1 MDSLTQIAL
10 GAAVGVAAMG
20 RRTAPW
26 KAALW
31 GGACGTLPDLDALVD
46 FGDPVLDMTMH
57 RGHSHALFWL
67 TLAAPAIA
75 WVAARVHGEADRW
88 RHWWLAV
95 WLVLVTH
102 PLLDAMT
109 IYGTQLAQPF
119 SDHPYGLGSVFI
131 IDPAYTVPLI
141 AGVIAALRAG
151 RRRAAGGTS
160 TSASAGIDPT
170 AGGGAAARAA
180 ADAVLAR
187 GLRWNALGLAVSTA
201 YLGWSVAAQ
210 HHVRGIAERALAE
223 QGIVAERVL
232 VTPTA
237 FNTVL
242 WRVVAMTPDGYHEG
256 FRSLLDARADL
267 RFDRF
272 ERGAT
277 LRDALAGH
285 PPVDRIARF
294 SHGFWA
300 MTTLGGRVAI
310 TDLRMGQEPTY
321 VFSFLVAEH
330 RDGRLVPLAE
340 TARVGRRPDLARG
353 LDWLWRRALGAQ
365 VEPPR

>member
-10 GAAVGVAAMG
+10 GAAVGVAVMG

-31 GGACGTLPDLDALVD
+31 GGVCGTLPDLDALVD
-46 FGDPVLDMTMH
+46 FGDPVLDMTQH

-75 WVAARVHGEADRW
+75 GLAARVHGETDRW
-88 RHWWLAV
+88 RRWWLAL
-95 WLVLVTH
+95 WLALVTH

-109 IYGTQLAQPF
+109 VYGTQLARPF
-119 SDHPYGLGSVFI
+119 SDHPFGVGSVFI
-131 IDPAYTVPLI
+131 IDPAYTVPLA

-151 RRRAAGGTS
+151 RRQRAVGAGDAAGAGDARS
-160 TSASAGIDPT
+160 T
-170 AGGGAAARAA
+170 GGAA
-180 ADAVLAR
+180 LGR
-187 GLRWNALGLAVSTA
+187 GLRWNALGLAASTL
-201 YLGWSVAAQ
+201 YLGWSVVAQ
-210 HHVRGIAERALAE
+210 QHVRDIAEQALSAQGIA
-223 QGIVAERVL
+223 AERVL

-256 FRSLLDARADL
+256 FRSLLDARPGM

-272 ERGAT
+272 ERGAA

-285 PPVDRIARF
+285 PPVERIARF

-300 MTTLGGRVAI
+300 MAEHGDRVAI
-310 TDLRMGQEPTY
+310 TDLRMGQEPAY
-321 VFSFLVAEH
+321 VFSFVVAQQQ
-330 RDGRLVPLAE
+330 GARLVPLHG
-340 TARVGRRPDLARG
+340 TTRVGRRPDLGRG
-353 LDWLWRRALGAQ
+353 LDWLWRRALGAEL
-365 VEPPR
+365 EPPR

>member
-20 RRTAPW
+20 WRTAPW

-31 GGACGTLPDLDALVD
+31 GGVCGTLPDLDALVD

-57 RGHSHALFWL
+57 RGHSHALLWL
-67 TLAAPAIA
+67 TLLAPAIG
-75 WVAARVHGEADRW
+75 WVAARVHGETDRW
-88 RHWWLAV
+88 RRWWLAA
-95 WLVLVTH
+95 WLALVTH

-109 IYGTQLAQPF
+109 VYGTQLARPF
-119 SDHPYGLGSVFI
+119 SDHPFAVGSVFI
-131 IDPAYTVPLI
+131 IDPAYTVPLV

-151 RRRAAGGTS
+151 RRGAAAG
-160 TSASAGIDPT
+160 T
-170 AGGGAAARAA
+170 AGGA
-180 ADAVLAR
+180 ADALAR
-187 GLRWNALGLAVSTA
+187 GLRRNALGLALGTA
-201 YLGWSVAAQ
+201 YLGWSVVAQ
-210 HHVRGIAERALAE
+210 HHVRDAAVRALAA
-223 QGIVAERVL
+223 QGIAAERVL

-256 FRSLLDARADL
+256 FRSLLDGRADM

-272 ERGAT
+272 ERGAA
-277 LRDALAGH
+277 LREALAGH
-285 PPVDRIARF
+285 PPVERVARF

-300 MTTLGGRVAI
+300 MAAHDGRIAI
-310 TDLRMGQEPTY
+310 TDLRMGQEPAY
-321 VFSFLVAEH
+321 VFSFVVA
-330 RDGRLVPLAE
+330 RQQGGLPVPLDD
-340 TARVGRRPDLARG
+340 TTRIGRRPDLGRG
-353 LDWLWRRALGAQ
+353 LDWLWRRALGAE